1 MLCVEWEGLGIIL
14 QPICEAL
21 KIQLIPLNL
30 ICHLGAA
37 ARKIRTE
44 ISSIVK
50 GKLVSLKVDN
60 ATRLGRHILGVNIQL
75 YDVEQTDIVI
85 YTIGN
90 IFH

>member
-1 MLCVEWEGLGIIL
+1 MICVHNVPMLCVEWEGLGIFL
-14 QPICEAL
+14 HPICEAL
-21 KIQLIPLNL
+21 KIQLHRPNL

-44 ISSIVK
+44 ISYIDSV
-50 GKLVSLKVDN
+50 
-60 ATRLGRHILGVNIQL
+60 TRLGRHILGVNIQL
-75 YDVEQTDIVI
+75 YDMDQKDIAI